1 MTELADDYCADCP
14 ACVAEREQKAR
25 RCRDCLPYPDGWKCH
40 PCGNWP
46 CTCTTNLLEVS

>member
-14 ACVAEREQKAR
+14 ACVAGGQKAR
-25 RCRDCLPYPDGWKCH
+25 RCRDCLPYPDGWKCQ

>member
-25 RCRDCLPYPDGWKCH
+25 RCRDCLPYPDGWKCQ